1 MSPVLDTASV
11 PPRDRVELVRHAV
24 WESVVRIDIAH
35 HLSPDTLSVRLA
47 LDDVGAIGVCSARA
61 SAMTIRRTP
70 RLARQDEA
78 PAVFLGL
85 QMSGTAVVMQNDRE
99 ALLKPGDFALYD
111 TTRPYTLLFG
121 EGVDQHFLRLPHVAL
136 ALPERSLREI
146 TAVTLGAGNPL
157 AVLAGSYFRRL
168 AADEQLRRARHAD
181 AALEPGV
188 ELIRA
193 VVASQLGDA
202 DRARGP
208 LEETLVPRITW
219 YIRAHLAD
227 PGLSAARIAAAH
239 DVSVRHLYTVLGRS
253 GISLGDWIRTHRL
266 AECRRELAGP
276 GGRRR
281 TIAAIARSW
290 GFADATHFSKVFR
303 QLYGMSP
310 SDWRDRHRPAP
321 SAEPAARYA
330 RSAEGSSP
338 AASSR

>member
-1 MSPVLDTASV
+1 MHRARPVSQVLDTGSV
-11 PPRDRVELVRHAV
+11 PPRDREELVRHAV

-35 HLSPDTLSVRLA
+35 HVPPDDLSVHMA
-47 LDDVGAIGVCSARA
+47 LDDVGAIGICSARA

-70 RLARQDEA
+70 RLAREDDEE

-85 QMSGTAVVMQNDRE
+85 QMSGTGVVVQNDRE

-121 EGVDQHFLRLPHVAL
+121 EGVDQHFLRLPHAAL
-136 ALPERSLREI
+136 ALPARSLREI

-157 AVLAGSYFRRL
+157 ALLAGAYFRRL
-168 AADEQLRRARHAD
+168 ASDEQLRRGRHAD

-193 VVASQLGDA
+193 AVASQLGDP

-208 LEETLVPRITW
+208 LEETLVPRIMW
-219 YIRAHLAD
+219 YIRANLAD
-227 PGLSAARIAAAH
+227 PGLSPARIAAAH
-239 DVSVRHLYTVLGRS
+239 GVSVRHLYTVLGRS

-276 GGRRR
+276 GGRHR

-303 QLYGMSP
+303 QVYGMSP
-310 SDWRDRHRPAP
+310 RDWRDRGRPRP
-321 SAEPAARYA
+321 L
-330 RSAEGSSP
+330 G
-338 AASSR
+338 